1 MKATPR
7 NDMSKKKP
15 EGKTGEKAKKSKVS
29 QEAPIAEAEKAAPA
43 KPAPKKRAAP
53 KTAAAKKPTAKKS
66 KRPANE
72 DIALRAYFIAE
83 RRQKLGWF
91 GDETQDWVEAER
103 QLLKE
108 AGLKA

>member
-1 MKATPR
+1 MP
-7 NDMSKKKP
+7 KKKS
-15 EGKTGEKAKKSKVS
+15 EGKAGEKVKKSKVS
-29 QEAPIAEAEKAAPA
+29 EESAVVEAVADLPK
-43 KPAPKKRAAP
+43 KPAPKKKAATKP
-53 KTAAAKKPTAKKS
+53 SSGKKPTAKKA
-66 KRPANE
+66 KRPTNE

>member
-1 MKATPR
+1 MICLEK
-7 NDMSKKKP
+7 
-15 EGKTGEKAKKSKVS
+15 KAK
-29 QEAPIAEAEKAAPA
+29 
-43 KPAPKKRAAP
+43 
-53 KTAAAKKPTAKKS
+53 
-66 KRPANE
+66 RPSNE

>member
-1 MKATPR
+1 
-7 NDMSKKKP
+7 MSKKKS
-15 EGKTGEKAKKSKVS
+15 EAKTEEKVKKSKVS
-29 QEAPIAEAEKAAPA
+29 KEVIAGKEKAAVPA
-43 KPAPKKRAAP
+43 KPEPKKKAVSKSAA
-53 KTAAAKKPTAKKS
+53 TKKPATKKA
-66 KRPANE
+66 KRPSND

>member
-1 MKATPR
+1 
-7 NDMSKKKP
+7 MSKKKS
-15 EGKTGEKAKKSKVS
+15 EGKTEEKPKKSKVS
-29 QEAPIAEAEKAAPA
+29 KEVTASEGKEAAPA
-43 KPAPKKRAAP
+43 KPAPRKK
-53 KTAAAKKPTAKKS
+53 AAAKSASGKKPRAKKA
-66 KRPANE
+66 KRPSNE

>member
-1 MKATPR
+1 MV
-7 NDMSKKKP
+7 
-15 EGKTGEKAKKSKVS
+15 EAKQV
-29 QEAPIAEAEKAAPA
+29 PPT
-43 KPAPKKRAAP
+43 KPAPKKKAAP
-53 KTAAAKKPTAKKS
+53 KAAAAKKPAAKKS
-66 KRPANE
+66 KRPTNE

-108 AGLKA
+108 AGIKA

>member
-1 MKATPR
+1 
-7 NDMSKKKP
+7 MSKKKT
-15 EGKTGEKAKKSKVS
+15 EGKTGEKVKKSKVVNEPAAVETKEPVPVKPS
-29 QEAPIAEAEKAAPA
+29 PKKKAAS
-43 KPAPKKRAAP
+43 
-53 KTAAAKKPTAKKS
+53 KTTTAKKPGTKKS
-66 KRPANE
+66 KRPTNE